1 MVTLNVNTYIYLT
14 SASRTRHSNRY
25 KLLHRLTYILFC
37 TMHNEMSDF
46 ESINLHCFVAP
57 GSLQIALK
65 GTATSLDEEVDNIR
79 LK

>member
-1 MVTLNVNTYIYLT
+1 M
-14 SASRTRHSNRY
+14 
-25 KLLHRLTYILFC
+25 FC